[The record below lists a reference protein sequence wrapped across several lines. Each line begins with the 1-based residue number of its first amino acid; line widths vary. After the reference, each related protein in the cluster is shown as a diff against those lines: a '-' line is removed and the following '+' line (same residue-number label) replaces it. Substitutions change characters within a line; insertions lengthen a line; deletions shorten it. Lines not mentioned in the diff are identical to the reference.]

1 MKRLRLRTLLLI
13 VCGLVAMWSAK
24 AQDVTIEELEQNVSA
39 YTAQMN
45 NPPRDASYYENL
57 HRFNSNYPSI
67 KFNNS
72 LQVGAGAPGLIL
84 SLLFFDFGYDET
96 SIPVSPRNFSGKLAD
111 ARYYETPTVTIPAL
125 TLEYEHNVKRW
136 LGLGVKGVV
145 GFKTHAERHVG
156 TNKLF
161 TRHSYVVSSAMFN
174 MRFSWLHR
182 NYVSMYSSLG
192 VGVTSHNSTSGYTE
206 VHPIVDVTWV
216 GLQVGRQ
223 VYGFAEL
230 GGFIGGCFRGGIGV
244 RF

>member
-1 MKRLRLRTLLLI
+1 MKSLRLRALLLI
-13 VCGLVAMWSAK
+13 VCGLVAVWQAK
-24 AQDVTIEELEQNVSA
+24 AQDVTVEDLQQNVSS
-39 YTAQMN
+39 YTAEMN
-45 NPPRDASYYENL
+45 TPQKDASYYENL
-57 HRFNSNYPSI
+57 HRFNTNYPSV
-67 KFNNS
+67 KFKTS
-72 LQVGAGAPGLIL
+72 LQLGAGAPGLVL
-84 SLLFFDFGYDET
+84 SLFFYDFGYDESAIRT
-96 SIPVSPRNFSGKLAD
+96 PPRNFSGKLAEV
-111 ARYYETPTVTIPAL
+111 RYYDTPTVIIPAL

-156 TNKLF
+156 TNKVF
-161 TRHSYVVSSAMFN
+161 ARDSYVVSSALFN

-192 VGVTSHNSTSGYTE
+192 VGVTYHSSTSGYSE
-206 VHPIVDVTWV
+206 ALPIVDVTWV